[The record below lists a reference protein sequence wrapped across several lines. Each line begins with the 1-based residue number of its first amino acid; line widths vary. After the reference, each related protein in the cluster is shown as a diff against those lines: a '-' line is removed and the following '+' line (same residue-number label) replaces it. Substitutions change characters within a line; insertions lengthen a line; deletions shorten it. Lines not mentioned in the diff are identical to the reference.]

1 MSGIAQ
7 RWAVRNVARATFLDI
22 ETEKLLTYLENLK
35 MSSIN
40 VSSETVYA
48 RGGDGNPKLIGFSS
62 NKEVGAELISA
73 LFDNRA
79 LALLTG
85 NDIVTGATDVYQRE
99 VLKLGTDKKATLSN
113 TPKGGKLLVLYTMGA
128 DGVEDK
134 ELKLISGAEGDYTL
148 TTDTIEY
155 TAGAEN
161 DKLIAYYM
169 ITTTSTAQTITVS
182 SDKFPAAF
190 KLILEVLVT
199 DFHTKKLYPAQITV
213 PSARMEDDWSLSFAP
228 EGEPEP
234 MNLPIEMLKPADSND
249 IFTMKIYD
257 NYKEIETP

>member
-1 MSGIAQ
+1 M
-7 RWAVRNVARATFLDI
+7 
-22 ETEKLLTYLENLK
+22 
-35 MSSIN
+35 
-40 VSSETVYA
+40 
-48 RGGDGNPKLIGFSS
+48 GDGNPKLIGFSS

-85 NDIVTGATDVYQRE
+85 NDIVTGVTDVYQRE
-99 VLKLGTDKKATLSN
+99 VLKLGTDKKAELSN
-113 TPKGGKLLVLYTMGA
+113 TPKDGKLLVLYTMGA
-128 DGVEDK
+128 DGVEDV
-134 ELKLISGAEGDYTL
+134 ELKLKDGVNGDYTL
-148 TTDTIEY
+148 TTDTITY
-155 TAGAEN
+155 SDGKIG

-169 ITTTSTAQTITVS
+169 MTTTNTAQTITVS

-199 DFHTKKLYPAQITV
+199 DFHTKKLYPAQITI

-234 MNLPIEMLKPADSND
+234 MNLPIEILKPADSND
-249 IFTMKIYD
+249 MFTMKIYD
-257 NYKEIETP
+257 NEKEVVTP